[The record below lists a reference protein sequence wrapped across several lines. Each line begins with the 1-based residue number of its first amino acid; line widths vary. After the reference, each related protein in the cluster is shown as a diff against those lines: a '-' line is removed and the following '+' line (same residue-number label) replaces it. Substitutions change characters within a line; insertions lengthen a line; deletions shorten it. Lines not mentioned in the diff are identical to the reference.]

1 VHQVVLVQ
9 ITTTVTL
16 VVMVEQVV
24 VDRFKRM
31 VELAVV
37 IPTVWDFGLV
47 VPEAKVILVVVLQRY
62 ERTVRH
68 MHPWVRLQPG
78 QQALVVQVK

>member
-1 VHQVVLVQ
+1 MGQTASSV
-9 ITTTVTL
+9 TV
-16 VVMVEQVV
+16 VVMVEQAV
-24 VDRFKRM
+24 VDSSPYM

-37 IPTVWDFGLV
+37 IPTVWDFGLA
-47 VPEAKVILVVVLQRY
+47 VPEAKVILVVVLQGY